1 MTKFS
6 IITIILVII
15 LGVLGFTGF
24 NFYNQFYG
32 VPKDAPKGDYSF
44 EVKQGQTLSDLAD
57 KLVTDKVIN
66 NKGGFLLMARLNPID
81 SLQGGTYTISLDN
94 STPEQILELINV
106 ETANIAT
113 EKAKNKKPTVKIT
126 IREGL
131 TMDQIF
137 ALLDEKSV
145 TKATEMAEYAK
156 DPTNFDRALY
166 PFLPQPLTCT
176 YGDPKTC
183 AKYYPEGYLYPNT
196 YEFFVPSTPK
206 EVYTKL
212 LNSFNDSV
220 WSKVKNNL
228 NGKDFTKAVIMA
240 SVLEK
245 ETGRP
250 KFGVSDKNRDEVNI
264 ERQNMSQ
271 VFYNRL
277 EKGMKWQSDVTA
289 EYGYGRKLCQQ
300 TLKIDNCL
308 FLDSPDAQTKY
319 STYLNIG
326 YPIAPVTSP
335 QYDNVFAVL
344 NPIPNS
350 FIYFVSDATGKKYFS
365 TTEREFNQSIQ
376 NVKKINRDLG
386 V

>member
-6 IITIILVII
+6 IISIILLII
-15 LGVLGFTGF
+15 LGVLGFAGF
-24 NFYNQFYG
+24 NVYSQFYG
-32 VPKDAPKGDYSF
+32 VPKEAPTGDYSF
-44 EVKQGQTLSDLAD
+44 EVKQGQTLSDIAT
-57 KLVTDKVIN
+57 KLEEDKVIN
-66 NKGGFLLMARLNPID
+66 NKGAFLLVARLNPID
-81 SLQGGTYTISLDN
+81 PLQGGNYTIKLDKT
-94 STPEQILELINV
+94 TPEQLLVLIDQQ
-106 ETANIAT
+106 TTTIAE

-126 IREGL
+126 IREGV

-137 ALLDEKSV
+137 ALLEEKSV
-145 TKATEMAEYAK
+145 AKTAELAAYGS
-156 DPTNFDRALY
+156 DPANFDRIVY
-166 PFLPQPLTCT
+166 PFLPAPLTCT
-176 YGDPKTC
+176 YGDLKNC

-196 YEFFVPSTPK
+196 YEFFLPSTPK
-206 EVYTKL
+206 EIYTKL
-212 LNSFNDSV
+212 LNGFNDSV
-220 WSKVKNNL
+220 WSKVKNNIG
-228 NGKDFTKAVIMA
+228 NKDFTKAIIMA

-250 KFGVSDKNRDEVNI
+250 KFGVTDKNRDEVNI

-308 FLDSPDAQTKY
+308 FLDSPEAQTKY
-319 STYLNIG
+319 STYLNAG

-335 QYDNVFAVL
+335 QYDNVYAVL
-344 NPIPNS
+344 NPIPNNY
-350 FIYFVSDATGKKYFS
+350 IYFVSDATGKKYFS
-365 TTEREFNQSIQ
+365 ATEREFNQSIET
-376 NVKKINRDLG
+376 VKKINRDLG

>member
-1 MTKFS
+1 MTKFW
-6 IITIILVII
+6 IISTILAII
-15 LGVLGFTGF
+15 LGVLGFSGY
-24 NFYNQFYG
+24 NIYNQFYG
-32 VPKDAPKGDYSF
+32 VPKDAPSGNYSF

-57 KLVTDKVIN
+57 KFQQDKLIY
-66 NKGGFLLMARLNPID
+66 NKSSFLLVAKINPID
-81 SLQGGTYTISLDN
+81 PLQGGAYTIELDK
-94 STPEQILELINV
+94 TEPEQLLRLIDKQ
-106 ETANIAT
+106 TSQIAD
-113 EKAKNKKPTVKIT
+113 EKGKNKKPTVKIT

-131 TMDQIF
+131 TMDQVF
-137 ALLDEKSV
+137 ALLDEKAVAKTADLV
-145 TKATEMAEYAK
+145 TYGQN
-156 DPTNFDRALY
+156 PTNFDRSTY
-166 PFLPQPLTCT
+166 PFLPEPLTCT
-176 YGDPKTC
+176 YGDLKNC

-196 YEFFVPSTPK
+196 YDFFLPSTPK
-206 EVYTKL
+206 EIYTKL
-212 LNSFNDSV
+212 LNGFNDVV
-220 WSKVKNNL
+220 WSKLKNSI
-228 NGKDFTKAVIMA
+228 GDKDFTKVVIMA

-277 EKGMKWQSDVTA
+277 EKNIKWQSDVTA

-308 FLDSPDAQTKY
+308 FLDSPEAQTKY
-319 STYLNIG
+319 STYLNVG

-335 QYDNVFAVL
+335 QYDNVYAVL
-344 NPIPNS
+344 NPIPNTY
-350 FIYFVSDATGKKYFS
+350 IYFVSDATGKKYFS
-365 TTEREFNQSIQ
+365 TTEREFNQSIE